1 MLQDKAITDTEEKQL
16 LNAPNPKAKMGGY
29 KKVEDYLDKFHSF
42 SEARID
48 YWYKEALSGMS
59 IDDLTE
65 RNTSLLLVTGKRPR
79 V

>member
-16 LNAPNPKAKMGGY
+16 LDMHPNPKAKMGGY

-65 RNTSLLLVTGKRPR
+65 KTSTLLVTGKRPR